1 MNFREQQGIKFRECF
16 GFVHA
21 WRHAGTVAVFAVL
34 LIVPPA
40 EAQDCVGDC
49 NGDGEVTV
57 DELIL
62 GVNIALG
69 SQDSSACEAFD
80 TDDDNQVTVSELVK
94 GVNNAL
100 GGCVS
105 GDTLGERLFTVRED
119 AIPMAESRTAVL
131 VSLIPGD
138 FPNLA
143 TAIRAQPLTLIA
155 GVPDVDGKAPLELA
169 EDVLIAIEVP
179 IFGGV
184 VCMKIDAST
193 SQGWI
198 DCDGGPAPDVVA
210 LRDAGS
216 DPNLPTDLM
225 IGGGEETGPGAAV
238 LETVVLANMTE
249 PIPPGSG
256 PEACEDVEFNVVIDT
271 AFTTAIATATK
282 GTQSQSLAGENFSCD
297 EWTTSEGDGMLVA
310 PVPQFHPLGG
320 DLAVTLR
327 LADK

>member
-1 MNFREQQGIKFRECF
+1 VNFREQQGIKFRECF
-16 GFVHA
+16 GFARA
-21 WRHAGTVAVFAVL
+21 WFYAGIVAVFAAL
-34 LIVPPA
+34 LLVSPA
-40 EAQDCVGDC
+40 DAQDCVGDC
-49 NGDGEVTV
+49 NADGEVTV

-69 SQDSSACEAFD
+69 SQDISACEAFD
-80 TDDDNQVTVSELVK
+80 TDGDDQATVSELVQ

-105 GDTLGERLFTVRED
+105 GEALGERVFTIRED

-143 TAIRAQPLTLIA
+143 SAIRAQPMTLIA
-155 GVPDVDGKAPLELA
+155 GVPDAEGKAPLELA
-169 EDVLIAIEVP
+169 EDVLIAVEVP

-193 SQGWI
+193 SEGWI

-210 LRDAGS
+210 IRDAGP
-216 DPNLPTDLM
+216 DPNLPTDLI

-238 LETVVLANMTE
+238 LETVFLANMTQ
-249 PIPPGSG
+249 PLPAGSG
-256 PEACEDVEFNVVIDT
+256 PEDCEQVEFPVVLNT
-271 AFTTAIATATK
+271 AFTTAMATATK
-282 GTQSQSLAGENFSCD
+282 GGQSQSLAGENFSCD
-297 EWTTSEGDGMLVA
+297 EWTTSDGDGMLVA